1 MGSVVHSSLHEN
13 CHHQLV
19 YAKFNLKVWYPPPY
33 EREIWHYQ
41 YANIDQIKRAVEQ
54 YPWRKSFRNL
64 RINEMVYLFNKT
76 IKNILSN
83 YFPHESITCDDRDPP
98 WIKNKI
104 KQLIQEINNATKA
117 SDKVWHDGLIY
128 KLIQSGVT
136 GNLLNTF
143 ANFLKDRKQR
153 VYLNGQNSTWV
164 NVEAE
169 VPQGSILGPLLFL
182 IYTNDLPETL
192 VLNPELFADDTSL
205 FSVIFDKDLSAKN
218 LNNDL
223 NRINNWAF
231 QWKMSFDPDPNKQVQ
246 EVLFSRKIQKS
257 SRPSLIFNN
266 NIVTQSLSQKHLGMF
281 LDTKLDF

>member
-1 MGSVVHSSLHEN
+1 ML
-13 CHHQLV
+13 
-19 YAKFNLKVWYPPPY
+19 
-33 EREIWHYQ
+33 
-41 YANIDQIKRAVEQ
+41 
-54 YPWRKSFRNL
+54 
-64 RINEMVYLFNKT
+64 YLFNKT
-76 IKNILSN
+76 VKNILSN
-83 YFPHESITCDDRDPP
+83 YFPHEPITCDDRDPP

-117 SDKVWHDGLIY
+117 FDKVWHDGLIY

-136 GNLLNTF
+136 GNLLNTL

-153 VYLNGQNSTWV
+153 VYLNGQNSTLV

-169 VPQGSILGPLLFL
+169 VPQDSILGPLLFL

-192 VLNPELFADDTSL
+192 VLNPELFADDTFL

-231 QWKMSFDPDPNKQVQ
+231 QWKMSFDPDPNKQAQ